1 MKKLISI
8 VFVCAM
14 LLSCMATGV
23 FAEDKLPFELV
34 PPANVT
40 VSWLEGNDSPTTM
53 KMAYSLSNDMT
64 KFFKEKEEASIEGT
78 VDELLAKYGVE
89 DLWMTTQIDWAIDD
103 VEDEVSG
110 WHYTKY
116 WDGIQNYGLGYDDE
130 GRCRVGEWDA
140 VDMGIGNATETVN
153 DHWFLR
159 GVSEDALNGNTDTK
173 TPGLKDQLRPDQYK
187 FDEEG
192 GLTIDFDEHTAYFR
206 IRFVLATYKTTEEDS
221 VYNYYYSDWSD
232 TVAVGKEGEK
242 FEPLTEKD
250 LAAPVITDLRM
261 TDRDFNGCP
270 VVAFTLTV
278 PDELAANA
286 TKLEANDGGIV
297 IETEARVK
305 GDSEWVLMQNA
316 DWIIKAG
323 EMECPLI
330 HLLNEEHKTI
340 DKDTPIELRCRYRC
354 SQSGLDDIW
363 SDYSEVLT
371 FETTGFGG
379 EDETVTDTTAD
390 TDEPEVI
397 APAPEEEDKCPI
409 CHFCPRPLGLCIFIW
424 LAIVIVIV
432 VVIIV
437 IVKAKKKKE
446 QK

>member
-1 MKKLISI
+1 MKKIIS
-8 VFVCAM
+8 VLFVCAM
-14 LLSCMATGV
+14 LFSCMATGV
-23 FAEDKLPFELV
+23 FAEDDLPFELV

-89 DLWMTTQIDWAIDD
+89 DLWMTTQVDWAIDD

-110 WHYTKY
+110 WHYTEY
-116 WDGIQNYGLGYDDE
+116 WDGIQNFGLGYDDE

-153 DHWFLR
+153 DLWFLR
-159 GVSEDALNGNTDTK
+159 GVSEDAFNGNPEEK
-173 TPGLKDQLRPDQYK
+173 YPGVKDQLRPDQYK
-187 FDEEG
+187 YDEED
-192 GLTIDFDEHTAYFR
+192 GLSIDFDEHTAYFR

-232 TVAVGKEGEK
+232 TVAVGKEGEG

-250 LAAPVITDLRM
+250 IAAPVITDLCM
-261 TDRDFNGCP
+261 TDKDFNGCP

-305 GDSEWVLMQNA
+305 GDSEWILMQNA

-330 HLLNEEHKTI
+330 HLLSEEHKTI

-371 FETTGFGG
+371 FTTTEFGG
-379 EDETVTDTTAD
+379 DDETVTDTAAD
-390 TDEPEVI
+390 TETPEVI
-397 APAPEEEDKCPI
+397 TPGATEDKCPI

-432 VVIIV
+432 VAVIV